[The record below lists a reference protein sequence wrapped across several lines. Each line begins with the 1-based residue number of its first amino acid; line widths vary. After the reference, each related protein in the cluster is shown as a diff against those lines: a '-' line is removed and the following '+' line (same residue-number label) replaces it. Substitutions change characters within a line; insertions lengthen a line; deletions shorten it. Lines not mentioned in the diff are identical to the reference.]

1 MAPWQT
7 LARIAVPLA
16 AAISLVAIY
25 RLDGGEWGERLRA
38 RFLAGIPWGTLLTAG
53 GLLGVYLFVQNGLG
67 SWYWPVVLPFRAW
80 SYLYPLGM
88 GVASFAHVGPGHL
101 IGNLVGVC
109 TFGVVAEYAWG
120 HYPAERGASTFS
132 SLRTNPFARVL
143 AVPAAAVAVGLVV
156 AVFSIG
162 PVIGFSGVVFAFAGV
177 ALVRYPVTTV
187 LALSAGGVVRLVYR
201 ALRNPVVEAS
211 AEPSFGTPWWA
222 GIAIQ
227 AHAIGLLIG
236 ILIGVALCRRRSV
249 RPPPGRLWLGTLLF
263 AVGQSLWAVYWF
275 RGNGEYVLFRAV
287 GAVLVFGLALVVAA
301 SVAAPD
307 RLTLP
312 RPDVP
317 RLGRIERLGELGR
330 GGTIRRRA
338 ASAGVIALALAVLA
352 APAVPVNLTTVDA
365 PTEEVFASGAGT
377 GPQPGIDA
385 DVAVRDY
392 TVTYTENITNRKVSV
407 FDVSAFGETTQVR
420 ASGVIVESDERHVWT
435 TAIQASELAF
445 DGWSVVK
452 LGGLGWSE
460 TVAAKRNGWQVV
472 GGGNAYKVYLNGPG
486 EGRQLAYRSA
496 PATAGPV
503 IAGKNVSLAPRQ
515 KGFDLVVSRNNET
528 LGSVALPDRGNST
541 RAANLTFDGRKR
553 LFVGSGGRAS
563 GSRATRTTNSSSGV
577 RLTPLGHR
585 GERFCATPR
594 RQNS

>member
-1 MAPWQT
+1 MPPWQT
-7 LARIAVPLA
+7 IARIAVPLA
-16 AAISLVAIY
+16 AAISLVAVY
-25 RLDGGEWGERLRA
+25 RLDGRGEWGRTLRA
-38 RFLAGIPWGTLLTAG
+38 RFLVGVPWGTLLTMA
-53 GLLGVYLFVQNGLG
+53 GLLWVYLFVQDGLR

-120 HYPAERGASTFS
+120 HYPTERGASTFS
-132 SLRTNPFARVL
+132 SLRSNPYARVL
-143 AVPAAAVAVGLVV
+143 AVPAAAVVVGLIV

-162 PVIGFSGVVFAFAGV
+162 PVIGFSGVMFAFAGL

-187 LALSAGGVVRLVYR
+187 IALSASGVVRLVYR
-201 ALRNPVVEAS
+201 ALRNPVIEAS

-227 AHAIGLLIG
+227 AHAIGLLVG
-236 ILIGVALCRRRSV
+236 VLIGVALCRRRSV

-263 AVGQSLWAVYWF
+263 AVEQSLWGVYWF
-275 RGNGEYVLFRAV
+275 RGNGEYVLFRAI

-307 RLTLP
+307 RLALP
-312 RPDVP
+312 RPEIL
-317 RLGRIERLGELGR
+317 RLGRVERLGELGR
-330 GGTIRRRA
+330 VGNVRRRA

-352 APAVPVNLTTVDA
+352 APAVPVNLATVETTDEA
-365 PTEEVFASGAGT
+365 VFASGTAT

-385 DVAVRDY
+385 DVTVRDY
-392 TVTYTENITNRKVSV
+392 TVAYTENVTNRKVSV
-407 FDVSAFGETTQVR
+407 FDVSAFGETTRVQ
-420 ASGVIVESDERHVWT
+420 ASGVIVESRERHVWT

-445 DGWSVVK
+445 DGRSVVK

-472 GGGNAYKVYLNGPG
+472 GGGPVYKVYLNGPG

-503 IAGKNVSLAPRQ
+503 IAGKNVSLAPRK
-515 KGFDLVVSRNNET
+515 KGFGLVVSRDNET

-541 RAANLTFDGRKR
+541 RTANLTFDRKGKR
-553 LFVGSGGRAS
+553 LFVVAGGTRVRIAS
-563 GSRATRTTNSSSGV
+563 RESY
-577 RLTPLGHR
+577 
-585 GERFCATPR
+585 E
-594 RQNS
+594 